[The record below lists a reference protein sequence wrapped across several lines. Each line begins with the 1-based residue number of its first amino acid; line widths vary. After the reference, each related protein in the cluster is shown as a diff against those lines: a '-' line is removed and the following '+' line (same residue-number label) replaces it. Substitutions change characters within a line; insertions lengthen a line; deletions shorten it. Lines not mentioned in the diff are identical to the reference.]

1 MPQTS
6 LKWDKKGTKRT
17 GEETISDRRRQHLNW
32 KAGGAERRVITDLVN
47 PKKQNLRVSA
57 GAVGNKKQFLRQ
69 NFGKM

>member
-17 GEETISDRRRQHLNW
+17 GEETISDRRQHLNW

-47 PKKQNLRVSA
+47 LKKQNIRVRA
-57 GAVGNKKQFLRQ
+57 GAVGNRKQFLRQ
-69 NFGKM
+69 NFRKM